1 MLIVKKNLV
10 WYPQHLEG
18 ENVTAAEKEKEGWTV
33 EKDRRKF
40 CSQGDREGE
49 AVISKQEEEDFFWT
63 KTEKPR
69 FFLRSPLHVKIAR
82 FRSHRGTRQERR
94 LFSRTR

>member
-1 MLIVKKNLV
+1 MLIVKKNLS

-40 CSQGDREGE
+40 CSQGDREGG
-49 AVISKQEEEDFFWT
+49 AVISKQEGEGFFGRRR
-63 KTEKPR
+63 KSQG
-69 FFLRSPLHVKIAR
+69 FFGGARSM
-82 FRSHRGTRQERR
+82 
-94 LFSRTR
+94 